1 VERLNNLTDGNVDKS
16 QDNSFSRTS
25 LRQPP
30 HSCCR
35 RCHPA
40 LLVAVCRQLVPR
52 RENAIRPADERE
64 CRSTINNR
72 WTHDRCK
79 CSKIDASCFIN
90 TTTRYGV
97 ADSGKW
103 LEPAGSRLAD
113 LVQYRKWPFSGS
125 MTHTN

>member
-52 RENAIRPADERE
+52 RENAIRPLLTKENVDRLLLTDERM
-64 CRSTINNR
+64 
-72 WTHDRCK
+72 
-79 CSKIDASCFIN
+79 IDAN
-90 TTTRYGV
+90 
-97 ADSGKW
+97 AQK
-103 LEPAGSRLAD
+103 
-113 LVQYRKWPFSGS
+113 
-125 MTHTN
+125 